1 MLLKSG
7 FCFGLGFLYIFAHL
21 FLFPWYNMIKSGDG
35 MKMIRENAYRLMS
48 SNKHLLNIL
57 EENYFIELGVVN
69 IHLLGKLLAGQVL
82 DLNDFVDSEI
92 TPEGIGKITDVPE
105 NDASFQ
111 IIYLLH
117 LRQRSS
123 SYKLFLTCG
132 VIRYLDEESQEI
144 YAPVVLI
151 PIEIDIESKKIVKTS
166 DAFVNYLLV
175 RRLTS
180 ENTPISI
187 NTDNITTVD
196 QVDRIGMD
204 LAKKTNTHY
213 SLENYI
219 TFGKIEYK
227 DFTINRDFFDTNR
240 SIFNM
245 EPHLLYKEY
254 FKKITSIL
262 PTNIY
267 QKHILLRASQG
278 SNFGV
283 EGKLGSGKTHT
294 IMNIITDKLSKGKR
308 VLYVNHDIDNIWDVE
323 RNFKMIGLAG
333 FVFNLVNFYE
343 QAALPETQVIENV
356 PEYLDFSLIEK
367 VAQYEKA
374 LEEKNHG
381 YQYHFLLEQLA
392 IIKNTTQAEPIIIEE
407 FLERFE
413 IEKIASILEE
423 VEACLNQV
431 DPYAD
436 NVWRNIEPYYNTLH
450 IPDIAKQAKKM
461 EEMLGEIS
469 HAAKRF
475 TTKYGLHLPDSMR
488 SFHQLTT
495 SLSTFLVTPPPLC
508 WSDSFKF
515 DDAHQ
520 AVIAISVWQ
529 EAQYELSQY
538 YQLYINSNYEIGTVA
553 KIVEELYDKFY
564 TKHDALYLNRLLSKS
579 TNLEELVSSI
589 DAHRNK
595 FNDLADKI
603 TLFIETSKL
612 PLNIYGFFKKFERY
626 LSDNVIPVKWFEIS
640 VSNDFDSFERKGRNL
655 LRRLQKLKG
664 AIGEYFLNPE
674 SIHFAMV
681 HQNNSGKRLNRMVKS
696 RLSQEAKRNKAL
708 PTVVG
713 LVQQYYHIALSLNSH
728 LGFDFTGVAEEVW
741 ENAVHFFDFIK
752 GLPEKERSIYNAL
765 VANKKDLLYSEILP
779 LIGSFNQEVNSL
791 QELFKQL
798 KSFRIVI
805 PQTDLMQQ
813 LDLYKPWETYFL
825 KVLTLRKNIY
835 LIFNKTSDVTLTDLL
850 ELMNRD
856 QDLIDLE
863 QTVESRRDLYN
874 SLLGELYR
882 GLDTNCV
889 NVSKLIDHF
898 DDFSARVINPDLLQD
913 LLSSKK
919 MREMTNEYFHLE
931 GLYRTWLETY
941 RHFSRYFRGGLSQFH
956 DIPLHQ
962 TLELIKT
969 YTSKIQQMEPMF
981 IVMEHLRTLEEYGLR
996 NLVEGIRKSEYHK
1009 AIKTR
1014 FLLSCYLKLKEAFE
1028 KKTNVF
1034 KKQEILKYLE
1044 DLMELEKNYCAKNLE
1059 HLQKE
1064 AALQYPKVRN
1074 KLDNIPFH
1082 QHQKQIEAGER
1093 FKLLYLA
1100 DIDIFN
1106 SSIDLK
1112 AFDLVIVD
1120 DAHLSSAHKYNRIS
1134 ECNQVIVFGDTSFR
1148 SSISN
1153 TLMKRIDKGSISYLP
1168 YRYVK
1173 VSTRFQNDWNVRN
1186 QYIYEFSPL
1195 IETKA
1200 IESIAEFA
1208 TMIVNFIY
1216 RNTQKTVNIVIANPE
1231 TQRTFYTEIVMKLKR
1246 YFSDVEIVNI
1256 LSWNIRIINASTE
1269 GTRYV
1274 HEIYL
1279 YYPDLESFD
1288 YQNQSLI
1295 FRNFTVAQDKIV
1307 LLYLQ
1312 GKNAQ
1317 ENENKRQVIENLI
1330 GTSTQEAKKL
1340 DGVAKLFFD
1349 KLAKKGLQPEPG
1361 FGAFDIIIKGA
1372 QPVGIIILEKG
1383 NGKSLSLID
1392 KYHFYY
1398 EQYQKNGWF
1407 VKMIFTNALINQFN
1421 STANSLI
1428 KEIKERSY
1436 SQEIVLTDE
1445 F

>member
-1 MLLKSG
+1 
-7 FCFGLGFLYIFAHL
+7 
-21 FLFPWYNMIKSGDG
+21 
-35 MKMIRENAYRLMS
+35 MKMLKENSYRLMS

-82 DLNDFVDSEI
+82 DLNDFLDSQI
-92 TPEGIGKITDVPE
+92 TPDGIGKITDSPE
-105 NDASFQ
+105 SDASFQ

-132 VIRYLDEESQEI
+132 VIRYLDEQNQEI
-144 YAPVVLI
+144 YAPVILI

-180 ENTPISI
+180 ENAPISI
-187 NTDNITTVD
+187 NSDNITTVD

-227 DFTINRDFFDTNR
+227 DFTISRDFFDTNR
-240 SIFNM
+240 SIYDLK
-245 EPHLLYKEY
+245 PHELYKEY
-254 FKKITSIL
+254 FANITSII

-267 QKHILLRASQG
+267 QKHILLRARQG
-278 SNFGV
+278 ANFGV

-294 IMNIITDKLSKGKR
+294 IMNIITDFLARGKR

-323 RNFKMIGLAG
+323 RNFKMIGLSG

-343 QAALPETQVIENV
+343 QTALPETQVIDNI
-356 PEYLDFSLIEK
+356 PEYLDYSLIDK
-367 VAQYEKA
+367 VAQYEA
-374 LEEKNHG
+374 TMEEKIHG
-381 YQYHFLLEQLA
+381 FPYQFLLEQLA
-392 IIKNTTQAEPIIIEE
+392 IIKNTTQAEPIVIEE

-413 IEKIASILEE
+413 IEKISGILDE
-423 VEACLNQV
+423 VEACLNKV
-431 DPYAD
+431 DPYVN

-450 IPDIAKQAKKM
+450 IPDIAKHAKKM
-461 EEMLGEIS
+461 EEMLGEINV
-469 HAAKRF
+469 AAKRF
-475 TTKYGLHLPDSMR
+475 TSKYGLYLPDCMR
-488 SFHQLTT
+488 SFHQLIT

-520 AVIAISVWQ
+520 AVITISVWQ
-529 EAQYELSQY
+529 ESQYELSQY
-538 YQLYINSNYEIGTVA
+538 YQLYINSSYEIGTVS

-589 DAHRNK
+589 DVHRTS
-595 FNDLADKI
+595 FNEICDKI
-603 TLFIETSKL
+603 TGYIDAPKL
-612 PLNIYGFFKKFERY
+612 PPNIYGFFKKLERY
-626 LSDNVIPVKWFEIS
+626 LSDNVIPANWYEIS
-640 VSNDFDSFERKGRNL
+640 VSGDFDSFERKGRNL
-655 LRRLQKLKG
+655 LRRLQKLKS
-664 AIGEYFLNPE
+664 AIGEYFINPE
-674 SIHFAMV
+674 GLTFALV
-681 HQNNSGKRLNRMVKS
+681 NANSSGKRLNRMVKT
-696 RLSQEAKRNKAL
+696 RLTPEAKKNKAL
-708 PTVVG
+708 STVVG
-713 LVQQYYHIALSLNSH
+713 LVQQYFNIAQSLNSH
-728 LGFDFTGVAEEVW
+728 LGYDFSGVAEEMW
-741 ENAVHFFDFIK
+741 ENAVHFFDFVK

-765 VANKKDLLYSEILP
+765 IASKKDNLYTEILP
-779 LIGSFNQEVNSL
+779 LVSSFNQEVNIL
-791 QELFKQL
+791 QEYFKQL

-805 PQTDLMQQ
+805 PQTDLTQQ
-813 LDLYKPWETYFL
+813 LEIYQPWETYFL
-825 KVLTLRKNIY
+825 KVIGLRQNIY
-835 LIFNKTSDVTLTDLL
+835 QIFSKTSDVTLNDLL

-863 QTVESRRDLYN
+863 QTVESRRDQYN

-898 DDFSARVINPDLLQD
+898 DDFSARVIAPEQLQE

-919 MREMTNEYFHLE
+919 MKEMTNEYFQLE
-931 GLYRTWLETY
+931 GLYRNWLETY
-941 RHFSRYFRGGLSQFH
+941 RQFSRYFRGGLSQFH
-956 DIPLHQ
+956 DIPLDQ
-962 TLELIKT
+962 TLELIKS
-969 YTSKIQQMEPMF
+969 YTSKITQMEPMF
-981 IVMEHLRTLEEYGLR
+981 IVMEHLRTLEDYGLHD
-996 NLVEGIRKSEYHK
+996 LVDGIKKSLYHK
-1009 AIKTR
+1009 GIKTR
-1014 FLLSCYLKLKEAFE
+1014 FLLSCYLKLKQEFE
-1028 KKTNVF
+1028 KKTNVIS
-1034 KKQEILKYLE
+1034 KQEILKYLSE
-1044 DLMELEKNYCAKNLE
+1044 LTELEKNYCAKNLSS
-1059 HLQKE
+1059 LQKE

-1106 SSIDLK
+1106 SPIDLK
-1112 AFDLVIVD
+1112 VFDLVIVD

-1153 TLMKRIDKGSISYLP
+1153 TLMKRIDKGSLSYLP

-1173 VSTRFQNDWNVRN
+1173 VSTRFQNNWNVRN

-1195 IETKA
+1195 IEVKA

-1208 TMIVNFIY
+1208 TMIVNLIY
-1216 RNTQKTVNIVIANPE
+1216 RNAQKTVNIVIADLE
-1231 TQRTFYTEIVMKLKR
+1231 TQRAFYTEIVMKLKR

-1256 LSWNIRIINASTE
+1256 LSWNIRIINASQE

-1288 YQNQSLI
+1288 YQNQALI

-1317 ENENKRQVIENLI
+1317 ENESKRQTIENLI

-1340 DGVAKLFFD
+1340 EGVAKLFFD
-1349 KLAKKGLQPEPG
+1349 RLVKKGLKPEPG
-1361 FGAFDIIIKGA
+1361 FGAFDIIIKGIK
-1372 QPVGIIILEKG
+1372 PVGIIILEKS

-1392 KYHFYY
+1392 IYHFYY

-1407 VKMIFTNALINQFN
+1407 VKMIFTSDLINQFN
-1421 STANSLI
+1421 STVNAFI
-1428 KEIKERSY
+1428 KEMKEQCDN
-1436 SQEIVLTDE
+1436 QEIVLHEE